1 VQLKT
6 AGHHDLECPSPS
18 NFGPYSPYNF
28 RVLIFDASLVLQWPF
43 PEVVSTSFP
52 QHTTVVF
59 VFFHT
64 SFRAISLFIPL
75 HYTRSSNI
83 TSYTSITSSGVFFQ
97 CLWSSSGFIQQKQ
110 TIGTQ
115 AASAKDNLLHHRPRT
130 YLDPLPLIL
139 LRSTSF
145 LHMRRVT
152 LIVAATKNNGI
163 GQAGKLP
170 WRLPQEMQYFARVT
184 TGEPDGTGKKR
195 NAVVM
200 GRATWESIPRR
211 FRPLPGRIN
220 FVLSRQA
227 GYDLCVGECIFSLH
241 ATMFFFLLD

>member
-1 VQLKT
+1 MISNVRPPLTSGRIRPIISESSYLMHHLYCNGLFQKLYQPPFLSTRQLFLFSFT
-6 AGHHDLECPSPS
+6 PPS
-18 NFGPYSPYNF
+18 GQYLY
-28 RVLIFDASLVLQWPF
+28 
-43 PEVVSTSFP
+43 SFP
-52 QHTTVVF
+52 
-59 VFFHT
+59 
-64 SFRAISLFIPL
+64 
-75 HYTRSSNI
+75 
-83 TSYTSITSSGVFFQ
+83 SITHVVPTSQVTLRLHRQGF
-97 CLWSSSGFIQQKQ
+97 LSSGFIQQKQ